1 MAQYSLI
8 GKRVPRVDGPAKATG
23 RSLYTDDMVLPHM
36 LYGKVLRSP
45 LPHALILNI
54 DASRAERLPG
64 VKAFI
69 AGRDTL
75 GLKYGSARA
84 WPETWD
90 KHALAM
96 DKVRHIGDEVAAV
109 AAIDED
115 TAEEALELIKVDYE
129 ELSAVFDPEE
139 AMQEGAP
146 IIHEGFKNNV
156 SSMQEVGYGDVEK
169 GFAESD
175 YIREDRFTSSSISHA
190 YMEPRVALAS
200 LEPDGRLT
208 VWTCTQA
215 PYVVRGLLAMTL
227 GMREGDIRLIKPPMG
242 GGFGGKTEMS
252 SHEFSACL
260 LSIRTGRPVKIGWT
274 RKEELSFGRRRHAI
288 VLDVKTGV
296 KRDGT
301 LVARQCRNF
310 LDGGA
315 YIGQGRQV
323 TFLSGTNPALPYNLP
338 HYKYQGIRV
347 YTNKP
352 PASAVRGFGAPQV
365 YFALESQLD
374 MIAEDLG
381 IDPIE
386 LRLKNA
392 SEPGRVVPGITK
404 ISSCGFKEC
413 LERVAEASGWKER
426 RGKLPPNRG
435 LGIGC
440 FAYTSGATFN
450 WFQIKQGLSN
460 AEIVAHDNGTVT
472 LLTMAADIGQGSDT
486 VLTQICAEVLGLR
499 MEDVKLVTADT
510 ELTPIDAGSWG
521 SRVTFMAG
529 HAVLRA
535 AEDVKRDL
543 FEAAAQRL
551 NILVTDVLEAKDGHI
566 YLTRKPER
574 RISFADAVAAA
585 QIAKGGRPVIGR
597 GSYTPKGKGALLPAV
612 SFGAQVAEVE
622 VDRETG
628 QVKVLKLTT
637 AHDCG
642 VALNPT
648 AVEGQIDG
656 GIHMALG
663 QALSEQMVTDR
674 GEPVNTTF
682 LDYKIF
688 SALDMPKAETIAVE
702 TYEPE
707 GPFGAKE
714 ASEGLAIPTV
724 PAIAN
729 AICNAT
735 GVRVKGLPITP
746 EKLLWA
752 LREKEGA

>member
-1 MAQYSLI
+1 MSNLAQWSAIVAFFVPIVMALLNQTGWPAQLKAVLFFAVSLVAAGGTAYFQGDLTGKRWLDSALIVVPWHLWSASGALWRTAPFELLWQVLWQGVLI
-8 GKRVPRVDGPAKATG
+8 GCIALVALNHAIARLGPERASALVALVP
-23 RSLYTDDMVLPHM
+23 
-36 LYGKVLRSP
+36 
-45 LPHALILNI
+45 ALSAI
-54 DASRAERLPG
+54 
-64 VKAFI
+64 
-69 AGRDTL
+69 L
-75 GLKYGSARA
+75 GLLFLG
-84 WPETWD
+84 
-90 KHALAM
+90 
-96 DKVRHIGDEVAAV
+96 
-109 AAIDED
+109 
-115 TAEEALELIKVDYE
+115 
-129 ELSAVFDPEE
+129 
-139 AMQEGAP
+139 
-146 IIHEGFKNNV
+146 
-156 SSMQEVGYGDVEK
+156 
-169 GFAESD
+169 ES
-175 YIREDRFTSSSISHA
+175 
-190 YMEPRVALAS
+190 
-200 LEPDGRLT
+200 
-208 VWTCTQA
+208 
-215 PYVVRGLLAMTL
+215 
-227 GMREGDIRLIKPPMG
+227 
-242 GGFGGKTEMS
+242 
-252 SHEFSACL
+252 
-260 LSIRTGRPVKIGWT
+260 
-274 RKEELSFGRRRHAI
+274 
-288 VLDVKTGV
+288 
-296 KRDGT
+296 
-301 LVARQCRNF
+301 
-310 LDGGA
+310 
-315 YIGQGRQV
+315 
-323 TFLSGTNPALPYNLP
+323 
-338 HYKYQGIRV
+338 
-347 YTNKP
+347 
-352 PASAVRGFGAPQV
+352 
-365 YFALESQLD
+365 
-374 MIAEDLG
+374 
-381 IDPIE
+381 
-386 LRLKNA
+386 
-392 SEPGRVVPGITK
+392 
-404 ISSCGFKEC
+404 
-413 LERVAEASGWKER
+413 
-426 RGKLPPNRG
+426 
-435 LGIGC
+435 
-440 FAYTSGATFN
+440 
-450 WFQIKQGLSN
+450 LSN